1 MVTTNDK
8 LMQWGKEPIENDKG
22 KYVAVKVKNAQEL
35 YSWYSNQGIEVVP
48 ADELHCT
55 IAYSKKDF
63 EYEVSKEDIFV
74 SEFNTYLEPL
84 GDDGAV
90 VLKIHSQELQDRFNR
105 CMLAGAT
112 YDYPSYKPHI
122 TISYKEIDNIKDI
135 KQPDF
140 NIILGDEYTNPLN
153 ENWKDSLCREQ
164 SERKKDLEEKMENEN
179 D

>member
-1 MVTTNDK
+1 MNK
-8 LMQWGKEPIENDKG
+8 LLTYGKEPIDNDPG
-22 KYVAVKVKNAQEL
+22 KYIAVKVKNAQEL
-35 YSWYSNQGIEVVP
+35 YDWYSNQGIEVVP

-63 EYEVSKEDIFV
+63 EYEVSKADIFV

-84 GDDGAV
+84 GDDGAI

-105 CMLAGAT
+105 CILAGAT

-122 TISYKEIDNIKDI
+122 TISYKEIENIKDI

-140 NIILGDEYTNPLN
+140 DIVLGDEYTNILN
-153 ENWKDSLCREQ
+153 ENWKE
-164 SERKKDLEEKMENEN
+164 DLEEKMEDEK
-179 D
+179 